1 MRRIGLLGGTFDPP
15 HRGHLTL
22 AHHFAQ
28 TLQLDEIVWIP
39 TGHSWQKV
47 QTLASTHRLAMTRLI
62 AEELQQQLLST
73 LAHTVQVSVNQ
84 IEIQRAG
91 PSYTLDTLREL
102 RSQYGENCILCW
114 LMGLDQLLHLTTWN
128 TWQQLFDY
136 SHICVANRPG
146 YTFDP
151 AKDLNDFLRAHLG
164 QVNLVQSSTHG
175 VLLFDAQLNVEISST
190 QLRAQLEHYSHD
202 STSVPSAGSW
212 DLRKITRARPTNQDN
227 KPACTDSFTLSRG
240 SSEPERQGSRTPAG
254 AFCASPISTWLT
266 PAVVGYIE
274 QHQLYFNN

>member
-22 AHHFAQ
+22 AHHFAK

-39 TGHSWQKV
+39 TGHSWQKI
-47 QTLASTHRLAMTRLI
+47 QTLGSVHRLAMTRLI

-73 LAHTVQVSVNQ
+73 SKHTVQVSVNE
-84 IEIQRAG
+84 IETQRVG

-102 RSQYGENCILCW
+102 RSQYGEDCILCW

-136 SHICVANRPG
+136 SHVCVANRPG

-151 AKDLNDFLRAHLG
+151 SKDLNAFLQAHLG
-164 QVNLVQSSTHG
+164 QANLVQSSTHG
-175 VLLFDAQLNVEISST
+175 VLLFDAQLNIEISST
-190 QLRAQLEHYSHD
+190 QLREQLEQYSHD
-202 STSVPSAGSW
+202 LTSEPSVFSQ
-212 DLRKITRARPTNQDN
+212 DLRKIVLARR
-227 KPACTDSFTLSRG
+227 TDEDSTQIV
-240 SSEPERQGSRTPAG
+240 RQGGTTPPG
-254 AFCASPISTWLT
+254 QFCASPISAWLT
-266 PAVVGYIE
+266 PAVIRYIE